1 MSDDTEEWCKVWRKT
16 DFCSKNNMGNL
27 VNFDA
32 SCGRSEN
39 FHFYV
44 LILSVAYKVSA
55 KKLQKNF
62 ISWHWKKIQNFE

>member
-1 MSDDTEEWCKVWRKT
+1 MSDDIEEWCKVWRKT
-16 DFCSKNNMGNL
+16 DFCSKNDMRNL

-32 SCGRSEN
+32 SCGRSD
-39 FHFYV
+39 FYV
-44 LILSVAYKVSA
+44 KILSVAYKVST